1 RAPQYSALA
10 CAPGRCCGL
19 VLRLLRFLPG
29 FCCFSFS
36 GLWMSDIIQ
45 RLASVIAQAM
55 LGMALEKFFEGIFGL
70 VVLLQVFLI
79 DLADGEHGGAVV
91 HAARILLHQ
100 ELILRDGILRG

>member
-1 RAPQYSALA
+1 MRVGFNLLQLRILAFTRSLSVAFFFLRAPQYSALA

-79 DLADGEHGGAVV
+79 
-91 HAARILLHQ
+91 
-100 ELILRDGILRG
+100 